1 MLVGAVL
8 AVTQTD
14 IKRLLA
20 YSSIANAGYLLV
32 GVLAFSRDGPVQH
45 DVLPGGV
52 RLLGD
57 RRVRAWSPWCATPT
71 ARPPTCPAGPGWAG
85 GRRCSPALFTFLLLA
100 FAGIPLT
107 SGFTSKF
114 AVFGAALEGGQ
125 TWLVIVGV
133 VTSMI
138 LAFPYLRVV
147 VMMWLSEPGE
157 STPTVV
163 DPGRAHRRP
172 R

>member
-1 MLVGAVL
+1 MLVGAIL

-32 GVLAFSRDGPVQH
+32 GVLALGATARARAVHH
-45 DVLPGGV
+45 DVLPG
-52 RLLGD
+52 RLRLHGA
-57 RRVRAWSPWCATPT
+57 RRVRASSRWSATPT

-85 GRRCSPALFTFLLLA
+85 ARRCSPRVFTFLLLA

-114 AVFGAALEGGQ
+114 AVFGAAIDGGS
-125 TWLVIVGV
+125 LAAGRRRR
-133 VTSMI
+133 VTSAI
-138 LAFPYLRVV
+138 AR
-147 VMMWLSEPGE
+147 SRTCG
-157 STPTVV
+157 SS
-163 DPGRAHRRP
+163 
-172 R
+172 